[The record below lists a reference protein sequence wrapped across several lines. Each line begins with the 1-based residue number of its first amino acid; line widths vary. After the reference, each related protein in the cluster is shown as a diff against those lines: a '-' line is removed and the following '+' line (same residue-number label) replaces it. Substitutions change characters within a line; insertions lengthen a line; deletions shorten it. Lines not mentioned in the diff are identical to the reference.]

1 MLKHKV
7 KGQHWVYRCLQDHPW
22 LSDFNDERQEE
33 EYKFKQD
40 NPLKEHPDA
49 LEEGKRKLA
58 EGDIPAAV
66 LLFEAAVQQNKVSMM
81 LSFDVWRTAKVLRKQ
96 FVDNFSLSVQI
107 RLIN

>member
-1 MLKHKV
+1 MHSV
-7 KGQHWVYRCLQDHPW
+7 QDHPW
-22 LSDFNDERQEE
+22 LSDFSDERQEE
-33 EYKFKQD
+33 EYKFKED

-81 LSFDVWRTAKVLRKQ
+81 LSLEYRDRLKGLYVIARSLFLVLLTC
-96 FVDNFSLSVQI
+96 SGCPCLGPA
-107 RLIN
+107 